1 MKGRRSPDRTA
12 GPSDLIESPDRA
24 RSEEETVAFIP
35 RQLNYAALLLH
46 WAPMVVWGALI
57 YSSSGSS
64 ANAGPATQH
73 MFMFL
78 LVPDSYSFDL
88 EEFRFHTGAFAVLA
102 VLAYRLL
109 AVHFR
114 WRQRWLVVAA
124 VAVAAGYGALDELHQ
139 AFVPGRTAS
148 SIDLGYDF
156 LGAAL
161 ALAAM
166 VATFAL
172 IRRIGAR
179 GASRLA

>member
-1 MKGRRSPDRTA
+1 MASIA
-12 GPSDLIESPDRA
+12 
-24 RSEEETVAFIP
+24 P
-35 RQLNYAALLLH
+35 RLSYVALLLH

-64 ANAGPATQH
+64 ANTGPATQH
-73 MFMFL
+73 MFNFL
-78 LVPDSYSFDL
+78 LVPDSYNFDL
-88 EEFRFHTGAFAVLA
+88 AEFRFHTGAFAVLA
-102 VLAYRLL
+102 YRVL

-114 WRQRWLVVAA
+114 WRQRWLVAA
-124 VAVAAGYGALDELHQ
+124 AAALATGYGALDELHQ

-161 ALAAM
+161 ALTAL

-172 IRRIGAR
+172 IRRVGDR

>member
-1 MKGRRSPDRTA
+1 MAS
-12 GPSDLIESPDRA
+12 
-24 RSEEETVAFIP
+24 IP
-35 RQLNYAALLLH
+35 RQRSYLALLLH
-46 WAPMVVWGALI
+46 WAPMVVWGALR

-64 ANAGPATQH
+64 ANTGPATPH

-88 EEFRFHTGAFAVLA
+88 AEFRFHTGAFAVLA
-102 VLAYRLL
+102 VLAYRVL

-114 WRQRWLVVAA
+114 WRQRWLVAA
-124 VAVAAGYGALDELHQ
+124 AAAMAAAYGVFDELHQ

-161 ALAAM
+161 GLTAL

-172 IRRIGAR
+172 IRHVGDRR
-179 GASRLA
+179 ASRLA

>member
-1 MKGRRSPDRTA
+1 MASIARRLSY
-12 GPSDLIESPDRA
+12 L
-24 RSEEETVAFIP
+24 
-35 RQLNYAALLLH
+35 ALLLH

-64 ANAGPATQH
+64 ANAGPATSH

-88 EEFRFHTGAFAVLA
+88 TEFRFHTGAFAVLA
-102 VLAYRLL
+102 VLAYHVL
-109 AVHFR
+109 ALHLR
-114 WRQRWLVVAA
+114 WRQRWLVAA
-124 VAVAAGYGALDELHQ
+124 AAAVAAGYGALDELHQ

-148 SIDLGYDF
+148 SIDLGYDI

-161 ALAAM
+161 ALAAL

-172 IRRIGAR
+172 IRRVGDR
-179 GASRLA
+179 RASRLA